1 MTTINVADEVTY
13 ACKKAGK
20 DYAVRVLDYTPEVL
34 ASIFTVGMARILGDT
49 HANAK
54 TAEEADAAILKKL
67 DAWARGEVRA
77 SRGESSADPVA
88 AEAFR
93 MAIGKVKRSDDFKA
107 WVVAAKC
114 KSTDKPAVE
123 ELGKRAKVLATRADI
138 VALAQSIVDLS
149 VDV

>member
-1 MTTINVADEVTY
+1 MTQVQVADTVRY
-13 ACKKAGK
+13 SCKKAGK
-20 DYAVRVLDYTPEVL
+20 DYDVQVSTFTDAVNE
-34 ASIFTVGMARILGDT
+34 SIFTVGMARILGDT

-54 TAEEADAAILKKL
+54 SPEEADAAVMKKL
-67 DAWARGEVRA
+67 DAWARGEVRT

-93 MAIGKVKRSDDFKA
+93 MAIGKVKRTDDFKA
-107 WVVAAKC
+107 WVTAAKC
-114 KSTDKPAVE
+114 KPTDKPAVE
-123 ELGKRAKVLATRADI
+123 ELGKRARVLAARADI